1 MSATTGV
8 HGPEIQAAG
17 PDDLEPPVGW
27 SGPAPWLMAVVL
39 AAGVVL
45 RLVVLFGPLG
55 RPDSDEVIAGLIAR
69 HIGGDGLPAFFWG
82 QHYGGTIEAL
92 PIAASLRIFGTSVP
106 ALRVP
111 TLLLGVVNAV
121 LVWRCGRRVM
131 GEGSARVAGLLAWVW
146 PPAVLW
152 WGTREQLFYAPTVTF
167 GLVAVLLA
175 LRLGRADRGGRA
187 GRADRADR
195 EAGPDHAAG
204 RWWVVEWAGLGAA
217 LGLGW
222 WTSPN
227 ISYFLVPVAVALLLP
242 PGRSGRVAVPPWR
255 GVLVGGA
262 AAVVGALPWL
272 WVNLQSPRM
281 QSLKPA
287 ESFHETGSYPERV
300 VWYFTHGLPA
310 ELGFREIGT
319 FDWVLGALGVVAY
332 LITATAL
339 AIAVVRVLRRRGSLS
354 APPFD
359 VVGFLLFPLIMAT
372 IPFVKSQ
379 GNLRYLF
386 FVAPFLCLLLARLVG
401 SRRAA
406 AVLLAAALVVTGL
419 GLWRLQTVSEASG
432 PPHLVGMLDSLD
444 EVVSVLDHEGIHA
457 VHADYWIAY
466 RLTFETDERIIA
478 SPSAGALR
486 YPPYGDAVRNA
497 DQAAWIVTSG
507 SSQEQAMRDRLDELG
522 VGYRV
527 VPAGEFSV
535 VLTDRNVQPEE
546 LPNEARA
553 AEGWEMAPPPGES
566 Y

>member
-1 MSATTGV
+1 MSATAGV
-8 HGPEIQAAG
+8 QETDRVAAR
-17 PDDLEPPVGW
+17 PDDTGSRSTW
-27 SGPAPWLMAVVL
+27 SGPAPWLVAVVI
-39 AAGVVL
+39 AAGIGL
-45 RLVVLFGPLG
+45 RLAVLLGPLG

-69 HIGGDGLPAFFWG
+69 HLGGDGLPAFFWG
-82 QHYGGTIEAL
+82 QHYGGTLEAL
-92 PIAASLRIFGTSVP
+92 PVALSLRLFGTSVP

-111 TLLLGVVNAV
+111 TLLIGVANAV

-131 GEGSARVAGLLAWVW
+131 SEGSARVAGLLAWVW

-152 WGTREQLFYAPTVTF
+152 YGTREQLFYAPTVTL

-175 LRLGRADRGGRA
+175 LRLGPGRDARGRGRPSDDR
-187 GRADRADR
+187 DR
-195 EAGPDHAAG
+195 PD
-204 RWWVVEWAGLGAA
+204 RWWIAEWIGLGAA

-227 ISYFLVPVAVALLLP
+227 IVYFAVPAALALLLP
-242 PGRSGRVAVPPWR
+242 PRRSGRIAIPPWR
-255 GVLVGGA
+255 GLVLGGLA
-262 AAVVGALPWL
+262 LVVAALPWL
-272 WVNLQSPRM
+272 WVNLRSPRM
-281 QSLKPA
+281 QSLKPV

-310 ELGFREIGT
+310 EMGFREIGT
-319 FDWVLGALGVVAY
+319 FDWVLGVLGVVAY
-332 LITATAL
+332 LAA
-339 AIAVVRVLRRRGSLS
+339 AIALTVVVVRVLRRPAGRR

-359 VVGFLLFPLIMAT
+359 LVGFLLFPLVLAT

-386 FVAPFLCLLLARLVG
+386 FLAPFLCLLLARLVG

-406 AVLLAAALVVTGL
+406 VGVLAGALVVTSIGL
-419 GLWRLQTVSEASG
+419 VRVQTVSEAQG
-432 PPHLVGMLDSLD
+432 PPHLVGVADNLD
-444 EVVSVLDHEGIHA
+444 ELVRVLDREGVHF

-466 RLTFETDERIIA
+466 RLAFETDERIIA

-486 YPPYGDAVRNA
+486 YPPYDDAVRQA
-497 DQAAWIVTSG
+497 DQAAWVIDPG
-507 SSQEQAMRDRLDELG
+507 SSQEQALRDRLDELG

-553 AEGWEMAPPPGES
+553 PEGWEMAPPPGES

>member
-1 MSATTGV
+1 VSATTGV
-8 HGPEIQAAG
+8 HGPEIPTARLDETESR
-17 PDDLEPPVGW
+17 PTW
-27 SGPAPWLMAVVL
+27 SGPAPWLVAVVV
-39 AAGVVL
+39 AAGIAL

-69 HIGGDGLPAFFWG
+69 HVGSDGLPAFFWG
-82 QHYGGTIEAL
+82 QHYGGTLEAL
-92 PIAASLRIFGTSVP
+92 PVALSLRIFGSSVP
-106 ALRVP
+106 AMRIP
-111 TLLLGVVNAV
+111 ALLIGAVNAV

-146 PPAVLW
+146 PPAVVW
-152 WGTREQLFYAPTVTF
+152 YGSREQLFYAPTVTL
-167 GLVAVLLA
+167 GLLAVLLA
-175 LRLGRADRGGRA
+175 LRLGATGRDGSA
-187 GRADRADR
+187 GA
-195 EAGPDHAAG
+195 
-204 RWWVVEWAGLGAA
+204 RWFAEWAGLGVA

-227 ISYFLVPVAVALLLP
+227 ISYFAVPAAVALLLP
-242 PGRSGRVAVPPWR
+242 PGRAGRVAAPPWR
-255 GVLVGGA
+255 GVLVAGA
-262 AAVVGALPWL
+262 AAVAAALPWL
-272 WVNLQSPRM
+272 WVNLQSPRL

-287 ESFHETGSYPERV
+287 ESFHQTGSYPERV

-332 LITATAL
+332 LVTATGL
-339 AIAVVRVLRRRGSLS
+339 VVVVVRVLRRRGGRS

-359 VVGFLLFPLIMAT
+359 VVGFLLFPFIMAT

-386 FVAPFLCLLLARLVG
+386 FLAPFVCLLLARLVG

-406 AVLLAAALVVTGL
+406 VALLAAALVVTGL
-419 GLWRLQTVSEASG
+419 GLWRVQTVSEAAG
-432 PPHLVGMLDSLD
+432 APHLVGVVDTLD
-444 EVVSVLDHEGIHA
+444 EVVQVLDREGIHA

-466 RLTFETDERIIA
+466 RLAFETDERIVA

-486 YPPYGDAVRNA
+486 YPPYDDTVRNA
-497 DQAAWIVTSG
+497 ERAAWIVATG
-507 SSQEQAMRDRLDELG
+507 SSQEQAMRDALDGLG

-527 VPAGEFSV
+527 IPAGDLSV
-535 VLTDRNVQPEE
+535 VVTDRNVQPEE

-553 AEGWEMAPPPGES
+553 PDGWEMAPPPGES